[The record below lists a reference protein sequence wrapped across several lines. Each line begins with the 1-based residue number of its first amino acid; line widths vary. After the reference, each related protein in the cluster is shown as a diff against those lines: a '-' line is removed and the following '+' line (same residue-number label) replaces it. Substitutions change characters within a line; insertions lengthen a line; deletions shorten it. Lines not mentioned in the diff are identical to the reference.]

1 MTIYT
6 TRQAALEAGV
16 SHATANR
23 HAKRRNMPR
32 IGDQFAIPENR
43 YAAFVEFLKTRRGN
57 KVPLG
62 KGQTQPLPTDLEKQ
76 LSPNLT
82 RRLAGLGNLINAIEK
97 RRRRDET
104 KR

>member
-23 HAKRRNMPR
+23 HAKKHDMPR

-43 YAAFVEFLKTRRGN
+43 FAKFVAFLKTRRGN

-62 KGQTQPLPTDLEKQ
+62 KGRGSEQA
-76 LSPNLT
+76 
-82 RRLAGLGNLINAIEK
+82 RRKRELHNAIAAL
-97 RRRRDET
+97 RRANTGGD
-104 KR
+104 

>member
-1 MTIYT
+1 MKIYT

-23 HAKRRNMPR
+23 HAKKRNMPR

-43 YAAFVEFLKTRRGN
+43 YVTFVEFLKTRRGN

-62 KGQTQPLPTDLEKQ
+62 TGQGSAQA
-76 LSPNLT
+76 
-82 RRLAGLGNLINAIEK
+82 RRKRELRDAIATI
-97 RRRRDET
+97 RQANTGGD
-104 KR
+104 

>member
-23 HAKRRNMPR
+23 HAKLRNMPR
-32 IGDQFAIPENR
+32 IGEQFAIPENR
-43 YAAFVEFLKTRRGN
+43 YAAFVKFLKTRRGN

-62 KGQTQPLPTDLEKQ
+62 KGRGSEQA
-76 LSPNLT
+76 
-82 RRLAGLGNLINAIEK
+82 RRKRELRDAIVALQ
-97 RRRRDET
+97 RANTGGD
-104 KR
+104 

>member
-6 TRQAALEAGV
+6 TRQAAEQAGV

-23 HAKRRNMPR
+23 HAKLRGMPR
-32 IGDQFAIPENR
+32 IGEQFAIPENR

-62 KGQTQPLPTDLEKQ
+62 KGRGSDQA
-76 LSPNLT
+76 
-82 RRLAGLGNLINAIEK
+82 RRKRELHNAIAALL
-97 RRRRDET
+97 RANTGGD
-104 KR
+104 

>member
-6 TRQAALEAGV
+6 TRQAAMEAGV

-23 HAKRRNMPR
+23 HAKLRNMPR

-43 YAAFVEFLKTRRGN
+43 YAAFVKFLKTRRGN

-62 KGQTQPLPTDLEKQ
+62 KGRGSEQA
-76 LSPNLT
+76 
-82 RRLAGLGNLINAIEK
+82 RRKRELHNAIAALQ
-97 RRRRDET
+97 RANTGGD
-104 KR
+104 

>member
-1 MTIYT
+1 MKIYT

-23 HAKRRNMPR
+23 HAKTRNMPR

-62 KGQTQPLPTDLEKQ
+62 KGQGSEQA
-76 LSPNLT
+76 
-82 RRLAGLGNLINAIEK
+82 RRKRELHNAIAAL
-97 RRRRDET
+97 RQANTGGD
-104 KR
+104 